1 MNEASVLFGPFVGLI
16 VVSGYLIMPAGFL
29 DDLRKKF
36 LWTKDL
42 TYWMKVPIT
51 APDTG
56 FFAYRPCKASISAS
70 TKAGA
75 SAVRD
80 VDGFLRRRVAE
91 NGRSRS
97 TADESAL
104 WCEPQKRA
112 WGEGL
117 LPHAVG
123 PSQLKPAQ
131 QRAVAA
137 LKADPAS
144 GLTRAQYEKLAG
156 VSRSQAAYDLAELVE
171 AGILERVGNGRAT
184 RYRLAREG
192 GGQRHWTSDRIRAE
206 LEAFCAT
213 RTAWP
218 SPADFKAAG
227 RSDLYIAASR
237 YGGIAYWTEK
247 LGFARPTRSA
257 SDSPKQSLF
266 RTKLAWA
273 GAGALAALGAA
284 AAAGAVFFAVDHYGG
299 ARPTTVAQPRGVAL
313 IPPVMDNL
321 RHSVVTPKTPRQWS
335 VRQLKRQ
342 LTGRAGP
349 SSATKRRGNS
359 TVSRSLP
366 VHDSS
371 LGQQT
376 TTATG
381 GRSFFAVTPASATG
395 PTPLA
400 APSGGSAPPPL
411 KSP

>member
-1 MNEASVLFGPFVGLI
+1 MNDARIFFGPLVALI
-16 VVSGYLIMPAGFL
+16 VVSGYVFVSAGFL
-29 DDLRKKF
+29 DDLLNQF
-36 LWTKDL
+36 HWTKRFR
-42 TYWMKVPIT
+42 YWMKASIT

-56 FFAYRPCKASISAS
+56 FFAHRLCKTSISAWP
-70 TKAGA
+70 KAVS

-80 VDGFLRRRVAE
+80 VDEFLRHRVA
-91 NGRSRS
+91 GTDRSRS

-104 WCEPQKRA
+104 WCEPQRRGS
-112 WGEGL
+112 GEGL

-192 GGQRHWTSDRIRAE
+192 GAQRHWTSDRIRAE

-213 RTAWP
+213 RTTWP
-218 SPADFKAAG
+218 APADFKAAG

-247 LGFARPTRSA
+247 LGFARPTRNA
-257 SDSPKQSLF
+257 GKSPQRSLF

-273 GAGALAALGAA
+273 GVGALAALGGA
-284 AAAGAVFFAVDHYGG
+284 AAAGAVFLAVDHYGG
-299 ARPTTVAQPRGVAL
+299 GPTTVAQPRDAAL
-313 IPPVMDNL
+313 MPPLMDDL
-321 RHSVVTPKTPRQWS
+321 RHSVVTPKTPRERR
-335 VRQLKRQ
+335 VRQVKRQ
-342 LTGRAGP
+342 LAGRAGHT
-349 SSATKRRGNS
+349 SAAKRRADS
-359 TVSRSLP
+359 AVSRSLP
-366 VHDSS
+366 VHESS

-381 GRSFFAVTPASATG
+381 SRSFFAATAASANG
-395 PTPLA
+395 PAPLA

-411 KSP
+411 RAP